1 MAPSLRPESP
11 VGLWRGAGM
20 ALLAHGLLLLALK
33 AGLDWRSHA
42 EPALEAELWSA
53 IPQAAAPRAQ
63 EPEPEPQPKVEPKAD
78 PKPQPRPEPDRAQ
91 QQAQQ
96 QAQRDAEIAIERERE
111 KKRREQVE
119 ARERAELLK
128 KEQAKKAAE
137 AERLKQEQAKLEKQK
152 TEQTK
157 RQQAQEEARRE
168 AQRQENLRRIQGLA
182 GASGGPQSSGTA
194 LQSSGPSANYAG
206 RIKARVRPNIVFSEV
221 VSGNPQAEVEVR
233 CAPDGLILS
242 SRLLKPSGHATWDQA
257 VLRAIEKTERLPR
270 DTDGRVPASLVLVFR
285 PNE

>member
-1 MAPSLRPESP
+1 MAVLAPSLRPEAP
-11 VGLWRGAGM
+11 VGIWRGAGL

-53 IPQAAAPRAQ
+53 IPQAAAPRAV
-63 EPEPEPQPKVEPKAD
+63 EPEPEPEPKVD
-78 PKPQPRPEPDRAQ
+78 PKPQPNPAQERAQ
-91 QQAQQ
+91 QLAQQ
-96 QAQRDAEIAIERERE
+96 QAQRDAEIAVERERE
-111 KKRREQVE
+111 KKRRDQAEE
-119 ARERAELLK
+119 KARTDLLK
-128 KEQAKKAAE
+128 KEQAKKTAE
-137 AERLKQEQAKLEKQK
+137 AERLKQEQARLDRQK

-182 GASGGPQSSGTA
+182 GASGGPQSNGTA

-206 RIKARVRPNIVFSEV
+206 RIKARVRPNIVFSEA
-221 VSGNPQAEVEVR
+221 VSGNPQAEVQVN
-233 CAPDGLILS
+233 CMPDGQIVS
-242 SRLLKPSGHATWDQA
+242 SRLIKSSGHPGWDQA

-270 DTDGRVPASLVLVFR
+270 DTDGRVPASLVLVFK

>member
-1 MAPSLRPESP
+1 M
-11 VGLWRGAGM
+11 
-20 ALLAHGLLLLALK
+20 
-33 AGLDWRSHA
+33 
-42 EPALEAELWSA
+42 
-53 IPQAAAPRAQ
+53 
-63 EPEPEPQPKVEPKAD
+63 
-78 PKPQPRPEPDRAQ
+78 
-91 QQAQQ
+91 
-96 QAQRDAEIAIERERE
+96 ERERA
-111 KKRREQVE
+111 KQRREQAE
-119 ARERAELLK
+119 AKERAEQLK

-137 AERLKQEQAKLEKQK
+137 AERLKQEQAKQ
-152 TEQTK
+152 QRQNVDQAK

-182 GASGGPQSSGTA
+182 GASGSPQSSGTA

-221 VSGNPQAEVEVR
+221 VNGNPQAEVEVR

-242 SRLLKPSGHATWDQA
+242 SRLLKSSGHPSWDQA

-270 DTDGRVPASLVLVFR
+270 DTDGRVPSSLVLVFK